1 MANPIRL
8 NVFPEYRFYLEGT
21 DLMQVGDVVEV
32 DLTFTPPDLTMRAY
46 DDGHSAG
53 FEDGYQS

>member
-1 MANPIRL
+1 
-8 NVFPEYRFYLEGT
+8 
-21 DLMQVGDVVEV
+21 MQVGDVVEV